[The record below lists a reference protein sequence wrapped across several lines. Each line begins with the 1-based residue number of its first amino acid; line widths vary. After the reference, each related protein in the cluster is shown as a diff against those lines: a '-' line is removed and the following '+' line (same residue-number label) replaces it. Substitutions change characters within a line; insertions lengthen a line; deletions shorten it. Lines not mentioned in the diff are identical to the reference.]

1 MDSDRRAQTRDRTPE
16 SRARSRRHAFAV
28 LALAVAL
35 AIGAGVAALARHH
48 SETDARKAQAWKP
61 DAAGKKTPAQL
72 AAANYKTLKPAQTTR
87 LLRYAD
93 AAYSCLSKRLQLG
106 KPRPLQTKIVM
117 ALPPGTTPRA
127 VAELSANCAISIGDP
142 PSDSSFQV
150 RGHTVI
156 LYLPKYCILDKKVVA
171 LDRARA
177 TQQ

>member
-1 MDSDRRAQTRDRTPE
+1 M
-16 SRARSRRHAFAV
+16 SRRQAFAV
-28 LALAVAL
+28 LAIAVAL
-35 AIGAGVAALARHH
+35 AVGAGVAALAKHH
-48 SETDARKAQAWKP
+48 SETDAREAQQAWKP
-61 DAAGKKTPAQL
+61 KAAGKKTHAQL
-72 AAANYKTLKPAQTTR
+72 AAANYKSLKPAQTTR

-117 ALPPGTTPRA
+117 ALPPGTTARA

-150 RGHTVI
+150 RGHTLI
-156 LYLPKYCILDKKVVA
+156 LYLPRYCILDKKVVA